1 LQPARGPDPRDVAR
15 FLRRNPAWLAA
26 EEELWRVLEPPCRVH
41 GERMADHMAAMLHA
55 ERTHTAAAAART
67 AAAAALAARVQTAVL
82 ALIAAR
88 DPLDCVTHE
97 WPGLLGLDAVSVCA
111 EVALPGARPLPPGT
125 VQRLMGSAPA
135 LVRPGLAD
143 ALLHGEASALAR
155 TEALVV
161 VPLAAEPVLL
171 AIACRDG
178 RALIPD
184 GTGSLAF
191 LGRALAAV
199 LLNHR

>member
-1 LQPARGPDPRDVAR
+1 
-15 FLRRNPAWLAA
+15 
-26 EEELWRVLEPPCRVH
+26 
-41 GERMADHMAAMLHA
+41 MADHMAAMLHA
-55 ERTHTAAAAART
+55 ERAHAAAAAART
-67 AAAAALAARVQTAVL
+67 AAATGLAARVQTAVL

-88 DPLDCVTHE
+88 DPLDCITHE

-111 EVALPGARPLPPGT
+111 EVAPNGAPEGALLGARPLPPGT

-135 LVRPGLAD
+135 LVRPGVAD
-143 ALLHGEASALAR
+143 PLLHGEAAALAR
-155 TEALVV
+155 MEALVV
-161 VPLAAEPVLL
+161 VPFAEPVLL

-178 RALIPD
+178 RALTPD

-199 LLNHR
+199 LLARA